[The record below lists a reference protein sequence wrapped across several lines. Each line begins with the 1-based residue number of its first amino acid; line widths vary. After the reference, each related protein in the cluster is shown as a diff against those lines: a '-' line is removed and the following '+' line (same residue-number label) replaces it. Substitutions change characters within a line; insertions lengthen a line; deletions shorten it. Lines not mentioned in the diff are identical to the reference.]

1 MPSFLDFIIK
11 EILWFIIFSQY
22 FHNKFYVNRQLLV
35 GKKKWCQQ
43 WIQIITNNNLKL
55 KIYCEKYCERSI
67 NRFIYV
73 AFKVANTINLM
84 WPFLCTCQQTMI
96 ATAYKMFEE
105 RFKRAL
111 KTEVDKWSCFFFE
124 EQVDK
129 WSDYKIITLPNFSFI
144 TYVRVYYL

>member
-1 MPSFLDFIIK
+1 
-11 EILWFIIFSQY
+11 
-22 FHNKFYVNRQLLV
+22 
-35 GKKKWCQQ
+35 
-43 WIQIITNNNLKL
+43 
-55 KIYCEKYCERSI
+55 
-67 NRFIYV
+67 
-73 AFKVANTINLM
+73 
-84 WPFLCTCQQTMI
+84 MI

-111 KTEVDKWSCFFFE
+111 KTEVDKWSWFFFFFFLE